1 MPLHVSTRRVSR
13 IDQEHTNSGL
23 AGASSRPSLQCL
35 GKPRL
40 EEAGQRARGELR
52 QHQSSDICP
61 NSCEQRATGCGSADA
76 GGKDAGGRARGKVG
90 HSTGGPHGKLSSHS
104 PPAGCAARRP
114 VALGTP
120 HAPER
125 APSTHGQS
133 RAPGLDV
140 PNGGKSGWPGWGQ
153 KKERDRAGEKGGQMR
168 RGRPHTQ
175 CSPFSQT
182 GPSPTPGSVHS
193 ASGSPL

>member
-140 PNGGKSGWPGWGQ
+140 PSGGKSGWPGWGRR
-153 KKERDRAGEKGGQMR
+153 KRGTGQGR
-168 RGRPHTQ
+168 RGDR
-175 CSPFSQT
+175 
-182 GPSPTPGSVHS
+182 
-193 ASGSPL
+193 